1 MRVDTSQGFELCP
14 ADACQI
20 EPPALAEVCPAVAPS
35 DKFQIVQGFGHPLI
49 AKWQAFLAAN
59 DIAIA
64 GVEFITDESGR
75 AFTYDVNTNTN
86 YNPDA
91 EAKDGRAGTSRSG
104 MGAIASHLGS
114 LLARET
120 GVNARTNAEA
130 VPA

>member
-1 MRVDTSQGFELCP
+1 MRRTTS
-14 ADACQI
+14 ASRASSSS
-20 EPPALAEVCPAVAPS
+20 S
-35 DKFQIVQGFGHPLI
+35 DE
-49 AKWQAFLAAN
+49 N
-59 DIAIA
+59 
-64 GVEFITDESGR
+64 GR

-91 EAKDGRAGTSRSG
+91 EAKDGRAGHGTSG

-120 GVNARTNAEA
+120 SVNARTNAEA

>member
-1 MRVDTSQGFELCP
+1 
-14 ADACQI
+14 
-20 EPPALAEVCPAVAPS
+20 VAPS
-35 DKFQIVQGFGHPLI
+35 DKFQIVRGFDHPLV

-64 GVEFITDESGR
+64 GVEFIADETGR

-91 EAKDGRAGTSRSG
+91 EAKDGRAGSARSG
-104 MGAIASHLGS
+104 MGAIASNLGG

-120 GVNARTNAEA
+120 GDVAGLRHEA
-130 VPA
+130 VLA